1 MNLQFWCDFD
11 SATRC
16 GFPASLLQI
25 IVLVPRIF
33 VGAVLINTI
42 ITGVISLFI
51 LEKRHRGEINQLK
64 ERKALLT
71 RQVENQM
78 K

>member
-11 SATRC
+11 SAARC

-42 ITGVISLFI
+42 ITGVISIFI

-71 RQVENQM
+71 RQVEI